1 MANGRLAASSPAA
14 NTETLLYQ
22 VPSSLTASISIS
34 ACNTN
39 GGSAK
44 IKISIDSS
52 AAVGIATTN
61 CIEFNSSI
69 PASSTLE
76 RGGLV
81 VANQQKI
88 FCYSDIGGVNFV
100 VYGYES

>member
-39 GGSAK
+39 ASSAK
-44 IKISIDSS
+44 IRISLDTSS
-52 AAVGIATTN
+52 AVGIATTN
-61 CIEFNSSI
+61 CIEFNSTI
-69 PASSTLE
+69 PASNTLE
-76 RGGLV
+76 RGGIVLS
-81 VANQQKI
+81 NQQKI
-88 FCYSDIGGVNFV
+88 FCYSDLGGVNFV